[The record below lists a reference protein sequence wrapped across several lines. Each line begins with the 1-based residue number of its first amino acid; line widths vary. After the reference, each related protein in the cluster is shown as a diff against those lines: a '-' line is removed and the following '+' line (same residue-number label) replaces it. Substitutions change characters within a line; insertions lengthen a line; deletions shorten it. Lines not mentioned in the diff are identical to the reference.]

1 MAALI
6 AVASMAHCCRNE
18 RALAVVNVAL
28 APFFARDPSS
38 RKMPV
43 RPTPKLQFGVR
54 VSVVLDNGQQPLRCA
69 FDVFDSRSS
78 PPINFYESQLGGE
91 VAA

>member
-1 MAALI
+1 M
-6 AVASMAHCCRNE
+6 R
-18 RALAVVNVAL
+18 
-28 APFFARDPSS
+28 
-38 RKMPV
+38 V

-78 PPINFYESQLGGE
+78 PPINFCESQLGGE
-91 VAA
+91 AAA